1 MSPAGQARF
10 PCRASKGLKSYEA
23 WTQGP
28 HRETFSGQ
36 GWNEISSFIHV
47 HSKSWTCGIYLPL
60 KKNVIWLYGSFPE
73 MIRYRQF
80 DLHPCRRCAC
90 VIDVPVGN
98 RAWPSQNPCKSIDA
112 PNDHERTCLTDGS
125 GACYVVLSLMLS
137 QLYIVIW
144 IYNKLYTDHC
154 YCYFVLMNITTITC
168 YYYLFV
174 YYNVV
179 KTTIYIYI
187 ENIAISF
194 VIVLH
199 IVKPAL
205 YHWRAALRCPRCAL
219 NIFNCP
225 SASFALPA
233 SRSGS
238 LGGLLDDNLWYIIE
252 K

>member
-1 MSPAGQARF
+1 MWHLFATPKKMLYDYTTLFLKWSDIGNLISTRVEDV
-10 PCRASKGLKSYEA
+10 RVSKMCLLGTGHA
-23 WTQGP
+23 
-28 HRETFSGQ
+28 
-36 GWNEISSFIHV
+36 
-47 HSKSWTCGIYLPL
+47 
-60 KKNVIWLYGSFPE
+60 
-73 MIRYRQF
+73 
-80 DLHPCRRCAC
+80 
-90 VIDVPVGN
+90 
-98 RAWPSQNPCKSIDA
+98 SQNPCKSMDA

-154 YCYFVLMNITTITC
+154 YCYFILMNITTITC

-179 KTTIYIYI
+179 KKLYIYIYI
-187 ENIAISF
+187 LNNIAISF